1 MNYLKKII
9 LLLITLIFFACN
21 SAVKQAEIL
30 TINFYSNCMR
40 KNFQAII
47 PYLDKEMLKTVPADK
62 WLNTLK
68 KLQQERGDIN
78 KFNIVKIKTYMD
90 SKGYRIIEITTNV
103 FYEKQNFYE
112 TLFFIKRQKDLPYHI
127 IKYEYVSEIKK

>member
-9 LLLITLIFFACN
+9 LLVITLIFFACN

-30 TINFYSNCMR
+30 TINFYFNCMR

>member
-1 MNYLKKII
+1 MDYLKKII

-90 SKGYRIIEITTNV
+90 SKGHMIIEITTKV